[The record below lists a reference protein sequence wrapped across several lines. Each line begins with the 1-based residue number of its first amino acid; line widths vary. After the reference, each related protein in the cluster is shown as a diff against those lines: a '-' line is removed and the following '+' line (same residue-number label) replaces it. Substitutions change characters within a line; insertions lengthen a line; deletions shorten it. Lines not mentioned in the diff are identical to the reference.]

1 MLNKG
6 KLVQIIG
13 PVIDVRFEEKLPDI
27 YNALEVYDDN
37 GEKLVA
43 EVHSHNGNNVVR
55 AVAMTG
61 TDGLRY
67 RKTYTGSCGKTDTW
81 KNI

>member
-13 PVIDVRFEEKLPDI
+13 PVIDVKFENQLPDI

-37 GEKLVA
+37 GQKLVA
-43 EVHSHNGNNVVR
+43 
-55 AVAMTG
+55 
-61 TDGLRY
+61 
-67 RKTYTGSCGKTDTW
+67 
-81 KNI
+81 